1 MDENFKLKLYDS
13 INTIA
18 VRWLTYQQRINAKPI
33 GIFNF
38 DSKNITHMWFL
49 HMLESY
55 RIFNDYTEYYI
66 DCGLFEYLYIRYI
79 KKFKG
84 ARRKRIDYVMIKVDV
99 FIDELIE
106 SFKESVPDIK
116 PDIIEE
122 IYKEYWGK

>member
-13 INTIA
+13 INTTA

-55 RIFNDYTEYYI
+55 RVFNNYIEYYI
-66 DCGLFEYLYIRYI
+66 DCGLLEYLYIRYI

-84 ARRKRIDYVMIKVDV
+84 ARRKKKDYVMIKVDV
-99 FIDELIE
+99 FINELIE
-106 SFKESVPDIK
+106 CFKAGVPDIK
-116 PDIIEE
+116 PNIIEE

>member
-13 INTIA
+13 INTTA
-18 VRWLTYQQRINAKPI
+18 VRWLTYQQRVNAKPI

-55 RIFNDYTEYYI
+55 RVFNNYTEYYI
-66 DCGLFEYLYIRYI
+66 DCGLLEYLYIKYI

-84 ARRKRIDYVMIKVDV
+84 ARRKKKTDAVMIKVDI
-99 FIDELIE
+99 FIQELID
-106 SFKESVPDIK
+106 SFEENLTLRPS
-116 PDIIEE
+116 IIEE